1 MTVSGHKYEQMQE
14 TSHNLQHLGIR
25 MMHDLNA
32 RRNNVEEAYKK
43 AIEIGLEPEHIT
55 DSMPFTPGNVKI
67 KHKITSDINT
77 PHLSSPNN
85 KKKKNI
91 FSFNDNNGQVSPHP
105 KSPKLI
111 KINNTFSTFTDELDE
126 CANLYKL
133 NIEQNDIVLHASR
146 NVIKFNE
153 RLNEQ
158 IKSKP
163 LLLPLKISP
172 IKRMKTLRRA
182 NTSVGRSRQQ
192 LINNN
197 NISKPTM
204 QKYQSLPN
212 LRNSNNNRP
221 NTTPLLLNKTTTNV
235 LSPKHSTILS
245 RRNNNNSKIG
255 IKTPASSSLTS
266 STTTTHYKNDKQQQ
280 QQHPTLSTQLTWS
293 ERMAKRDLKKQIDDY
308 TLRKRQWGKIL
319 KGELSSMNKIAKNT
333 IDTCK
338 RKWLTLLSIIKPIYH
353 FEGPLMEDREERA
366 AQRAM
371 VEASIR
377 MQSLFRGSFARKT
390 HSKLTK
396 VQELL
401 LKRLWIVRLNLS
413 TSKRKKAA
421 KMVRLFCRDYAS
433 SSQFKTI
440 LKKYRWRVIFCQRTI
455 RSFLQCKKARLK
467 LLKKIWMKYE
477 LPIAKELQ
485 AKHVQ
490 MIKDSLRKQ
499 EEQRKTN
506 NSLENR
512 SRDVAIAKKKDK
524 AMEKIFKQA
533 NDETKQKRA
542 LELMLLIRRC
552 KGLTKVLE
560 AKKNGDMKANLNI
573 TMINKMAKANE
584 KNANMKLPY
593 KLRMK
598 YLERIL
604 KTERYKYLRR
614 PVKKDE
620 YQSLMMMQAKMM
632 LDGNYNGMAEIQQ
645 AAEKTMQKP
654 VFSFFKKMK
663 RSHKYIQREV
673 KKAFEELEQRKRR
686 ERRGSGGIGKS
697 TTTTIS

>member
-1 MTVSGHKYEQMQE
+1 
-14 TSHNLQHLGIR
+14 
-25 MMHDLNA
+25 
-32 RRNNVEEAYKK
+32 
-43 AIEIGLEPEHIT
+43 
-55 DSMPFTPGNVKI
+55 
-67 KHKITSDINT
+67 
-77 PHLSSPNN
+77 
-85 KKKKNI
+85 
-91 FSFNDNNGQVSPHP
+91 
-105 KSPKLI
+105 
-111 KINNTFSTFTDELDE
+111 
-126 CANLYKL
+126 
-133 NIEQNDIVLHASR
+133 
-146 NVIKFNE
+146 
-153 RLNEQ
+153 
-158 IKSKP
+158 
-163 LLLPLKISP
+163 
-172 IKRMKTLRRA
+172 
-182 NTSVGRSRQQ
+182 
-192 LINNN
+192 
-197 NISKPTM
+197 
-204 QKYQSLPN
+204 
-212 LRNSNNNRP
+212 
-221 NTTPLLLNKTTTNV
+221 
-235 LSPKHSTILS
+235 
-245 RRNNNNSKIG
+245 
-255 IKTPASSSLTS
+255 
-266 STTTTHYKNDKQQQ
+266 
-280 QQHPTLSTQLTWS
+280 
-293 ERMAKRDLKKQIDDY
+293 
-308 TLRKRQWGKIL
+308 
-319 KGELSSMNKIAKNT
+319 
-333 IDTCK
+333 
-338 RKWLTLLSIIKPIYH
+338 
-353 FEGPLMEDREERA
+353 
-366 AQRAM
+366 
-371 VEASIR
+371 
-377 MQSLFRGSFARKT
+377 
-390 HSKLTK
+390 
-396 VQELL
+396 
-401 LKRLWIVRLNLS
+401 
-413 TSKRKKAA
+413 
-421 KMVRLFCRDYAS
+421 
-433 SSQFKTI
+433 
-440 LKKYRWRVIFCQRTI
+440 
-455 RSFLQCKKARLK
+455 
-467 LLKKIWMKYE
+467 MKYE

-512 SRDVAIAKKKDK
+512 SRDAAIAKKKDK